1 MFFIFLLL
9 KKKIDNNKKNINILK
24 NLILMNKLV
33 KIKIEIFWIKFKKKK
48 INQFK

>member
-33 KIKIEIFWIKFKKKK
+33 KIKIEIF
-48 INQFK
+48 